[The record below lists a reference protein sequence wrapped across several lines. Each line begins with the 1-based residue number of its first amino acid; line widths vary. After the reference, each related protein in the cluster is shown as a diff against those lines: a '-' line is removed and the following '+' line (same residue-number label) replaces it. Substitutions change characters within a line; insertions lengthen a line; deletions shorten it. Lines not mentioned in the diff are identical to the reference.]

1 MAVSLPR
8 WLHLNTSTNPGAET
22 TSAKM
27 RRWVRRV
34 LGGLWILDGLLQ
46 LQPAMFSMAMLHNV
60 MQPLVQGQPGWLSA
74 LINWSVAVM
83 TPHVAAWNLG
93 IVVIQLA
100 IGLLLLA
107 ERRPGWMRAGLILS
121 IVWSAVVWVFGEGL
135 GGILTGGA
143 SILTG
148 APGSVLLYGWLAVL
162 LLWDDRAWQF
172 GRGFNAV
179 RDSIA
184 VLWGLAALQQLAP
197 VYWTAMG
204 DSAQLQ
210 SNLMMQPGWLAGTI
224 GWAVR
229 LSFHQPVL
237 VNLILVLAM
246 AYVAWGLYGPR
257 PQMGAYVVA
266 LTLLVAIWWLGEGF
280 GDIFTGMSTDL
291 NTAPLMA
298 LMMVP
303 GWMAFRAERRAAA
316 PEPAA
321 PTKESPSIA
330 S

>member
-1 MAVSLPR
+1 MTVSVQR
-8 WLHLNTSTNPGAET
+8 WLHPSPPADRAAEPM
-22 TSAKM
+22 SMPM

-60 MQPLVQGQPGWLSA
+60 MQPLVQGQPGWLSG
-74 LINWSVAVM
+74 LINWAVAIM
-83 TPHVAAWNLG
+83 TPHVAIWNLG

-100 IGLLLLA
+100 IGVLLLA
-107 ERRPGWMRAGLILS
+107 ERRPEWIKAGLILS

-135 GGILTGGA
+135 GGVLTGGA
-143 SILTG
+143 SVLSG

-162 LLWDDRAWQF
+162 LLLDDRAWTF
-172 GRGFNAV
+172 GRGFNWV

-204 DSAQLQ
+204 DSAQFQ
-210 SNLMMQPGWLAGTI
+210 SNLMMQPGWFAATM

-229 LSFHQPVL
+229 LAFHEPVL
-237 VNLILVLAM
+237 VNLILVMAM
-246 AYVAWGLYGPR
+246 AYVAWGVYGSRPR
-257 PQMGAYVVA
+257 LFAYVVA
-266 LTLLVAIWWLGEGF
+266 LALLAVIWWLGEGF
-280 GDIFTGMSTDL
+280 GGIFTGMSTDL
-291 NTAPLMA
+291 NTAPLML

-303 GWMAFRAERRAAA
+303 GWMAFRAQHGVAA

-321 PTKESPSIA
+321 PAKEPPSIA